1 MNTFEP
7 NTEGVFPG
15 LSAEEYRAAP
25 GISQSMLKAFAA
37 EPTPKHY
44 QESLT
49 RPKKVTE
56 AMEFGTILHTAILTP
71 DQLVGSYFLR
81 PYTYPSKDGYKPWD
95 GRATYCKEWRK
106 KCYGK
111 PIIDL
116 EQEGRIPCIVD
127 TVMEL
132 PVAGDIIRTGQKEV
146 SFFKKD
152 EESGLLL
159 KCRVDAIATD
169 TDGYT
174 HLVDLKK
181 VRRGY
186 ATEERFGVQCVDLGY
201 DIQAASYIYITGAYR
216 FMFVAMEEDPPFE
229 AATWVLDQGDI
240 EEGMRKYRT
249 MLNSYSDYFKDYTC
263 AGYERAVKRLKLP
276 AWAKLKE
283 RRESEVIYEA

>member
-1 MNTFEP
+1 MSDFTP
-7 NTEGVFPG
+7 NTEGVFSD

-25 GISQSMLKAFAA
+25 GISQSTLKAFAA

-71 DQLVGSYFLR
+71 DLLSKAYHLR
-81 PYTYPSKDGYKPWD
+81 PETRPITDERWD
-95 GRATYCKEWRK
+95 GRSGWCKDWK
-106 KCYGK
+106 KAHSDR
-111 PIIDL
+111 PIIDVAT
-116 EQEGRIPCIVD
+116 ERSIEPIAI
-127 TVMEL
+127 TVRSL
-132 PVAGDIIRTGQKEV
+132 PVAGDIIRTGQTEV

-152 EESGLLL
+152 EETGLLL

-201 DIQAASYIYITGAYR
+201 DVQAASYMYITGAYR
-216 FMFVAMEEDPPFE
+216 FMFVAMEEDPPYE
-229 AATWVLDQGDI
+229 AATWVLDQSDI
-240 EEGMRKYRT
+240 EEGLRKYRT
-249 MLNSYSDYFKDYTC
+249 MLSNYNHYINDATC
-263 AGYERAVKRLKLP
+263 HGYDRTVKRLKLP
-276 AWAKLKE
+276 AWAKSKE
-283 RRESEVIYEA
+283 RRESEVIYE